1 MNFMHLI
8 IEFFLVEDFNKSNDQ
23 NINKTSNVFNG
34 IYLSLIVIFF
44 EIIILI
50 YTLMFLKY
58 LTN

>member
-23 NINKTSNVFNG
+23 NINKTSNVFKGNLF

-50 YTLMFLKY
+50 YILIFF
-58 LTN
+58 